1 MKTEDSLCLEKMIQT
16 TRINWKRETTTYFK
30 QLDCTYS
37 ALITVTTWIFSTKPF
52 LRIVGGMYINISLH
66 DYIRGITNIHHAKS
80 TWTLDP
86 RIEVAAT
93 DNTPAVERGVG
104 NMVSAEFNLLYR
116 FHPAISD
123 RDDKW
128 TSEFFRGIY
137 GDKEPETIGIE
148 EFYEGVAKYEAGIP
162 KEPSERTFGRLKRDP
177 KTGLF
182 DDAGLVK
189 ILKESMEDPAGLPLP
204 GLLLHSI

>member
-1 MKTEDSLCLEKMIQT
+1 
-16 TRINWKRETTTYFK
+16 
-30 QLDCTYS
+30 
-37 ALITVTTWIFSTKPF
+37 
-52 LRIVGGMYINISLH
+52 MYINISLH
-66 DYIRGITNIHHAKS
+66 DYIRGITNIHHSNS

-86 RIEVAAT
+86 RIEVAGT
-93 DNTPAVERGVG
+93 DASPAVERGVG

-128 TSEFFRGIY
+128 TSDFFRGIY
-137 GDKEPETIGIE
+137 GDKEPETIGLR

-162 KEPSERTFGRLKRDP
+162 KEPSERTFGGLTRNP
-177 KTGLF
+177 KTGVF

-189 ILKESMEDPAGLPLP
+189 ILRESMEDPAGQSSAETLIPY
-204 GLLLHSI
+204 IIWFAD